1 MAALL
6 VGEVGIL
13 SGTTQQ
19 ALADKVGP
27 HPDEDNVK
35 QGAMGEYF
43 SKDGREAYG
52 GTSGQEHGEAVQNY
66 ARPGDHEG
74 GHESFGVDNLGE
86 NFIPLYQVAVIDS
99 SITAQVI
106 SLSLSYCLFFFLD
119 RQLILA
125 SE

>member
-1 MAALL
+1 M
-6 VGEVGIL
+6 EE
-13 SGTTQQ
+13 Q
-19 ALADKVGP
+19 AGKST
-27 HPDEDNVK
+27 EK
-35 QGAMGEYF
+35 QY
-43 SKDGREAYG
+43 
-52 GTSGQEHGEAVQNY
+52 QIH

-106 SLSLSYCLFFFLD
+106 SLSLSYCLFFLLD

>member
-52 GTSGQEHGEAVQNY
+52 GTSDR
-66 ARPGDHEG
+66 ARRSGTKIMQGPETMKVVMNHS
-74 GHESFGVDNLGE
+74 ESTTLE
-86 NFIPLYQVAVIDS
+86 K
-99 SITAQVI
+99 T
-106 SLSLSYCLFFFLD
+106 
-119 RQLILA
+119 